1 MASSPSSRLCRSYL
15 FAPGDDERLLAR
27 VFDAGADAVVLD
39 LEDAVAP
46 DRKEAARE
54 LVRRTLTDRT
64 ASGVEVWVRINDL
77 RGGHWQTDVEA
88 VLADPAA
95 TRGIAGLRVPKAES
109 LRELR
114 RLDGALRVAEKT
126 AGLALESLRVNCTI
140 ESAAGLLAAGRLAEE
155 PRVSH
160 LAFGEADFA
169 ADIGAEL
176 DDSAVATLWARS
188 SLVVTARAAGIAPP
202 IAPVYT
208 RLGDEEGLRRS
219 TLEAR
224 RLGFFGR
231 SCIHPKQLAAIHD
244 AFTPT
249 PEQIANARRIL
260 DAFERAGGGAAVA
273 EGGTFVDAAVA
284 RKARALLELAVADGV
299 EA

>member
-1 MASSPSSRLCRSYL
+1 MAGGGLLCRSYL
-15 FAPGDDERLLAR
+15 FAPGDNPRLLAK

-46 DRKEAARE
+46 GRKAAARE
-54 LVRRTLTDRT
+54 LVRQALSER
-64 ASGVEVWVRINDL
+64 SGSGPAVWVRINDL
-77 RGGHWQTDVEA
+77 RGDHWQTDVEA
-88 VLADPAA
+88 IFQDPAA
-95 TRGIAGLRVPKAES
+95 TRGVAGLRVPKAES

-114 RLDGALRVAEKT
+114 RLDDALRTVEKQ
-126 AGLALESLRVNCTI
+126 AGLEAESLKITCTV
-140 ESAAGLLAAGRLAEE
+140 ESAAGLLAAGRLAEQ

-176 DDSAVATLWARS
+176 DENAIATLWARS

-208 RLGDEEGLRRS
+208 HLDDDDGLRRT

-231 SCIHPKQLAAIHD
+231 SCIHPKQLAAIHEV
-244 AFTPT
+244 FTPT
-249 PEQIANARRIL
+249 PEQVTSARQIL
-260 DAFERAGGGAAVA
+260 DVFERAGGGATVA
-273 EGGTFVDAAVA
+273 GDGTFVDAAVA
-284 RKARALLELAVADGV
+284 RKARAVLELATAT
-299 EA
+299 EAGN